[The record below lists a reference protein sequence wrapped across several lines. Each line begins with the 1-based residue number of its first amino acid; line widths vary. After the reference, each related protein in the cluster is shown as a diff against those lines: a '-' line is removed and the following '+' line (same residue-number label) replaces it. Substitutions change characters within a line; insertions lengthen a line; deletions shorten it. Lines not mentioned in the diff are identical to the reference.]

1 MIKNLISTIVL
12 GMAALAAHAEGTIS
26 SPNVLLRAGDVEN
39 VVIAFATEADNYRG
53 FQFDVVLPTGIN
65 VAGIYDVGRC
75 VTTGATD
82 EVSIN
87 KKVGSAV
94 AIEGTTTQRQTVLFA
109 ADHNFSVGE
118 GALARM
124 VLSADASVTAGTYVG
139 QLTNVV
145 LSYAGG
151 TTEGAAP
158 CEFTIEVYEGNAR
171 VVLDENSTEAPE
183 ASDGVVDVRVK
194 RTIAANQWST
204 ICLPFAMTEA
214 QVAEAFGNDVQLG
227 DFGGYE
233 TAEDDDENI
242 VGITVK
248 FNTLAENAIEANHPY
263 IIKVS
268 APVTEF
274 SVSSVEIDPEEEPT
288 VAAVRRTKKQ
298 WSEMIGT
305 YVAGTELEALTLFLS
320 GNKFYYSAGLTK
332 MKAYRAYFDFYDALT
347 DVEEAYSGVKMSFNI
362 DGVTTDIDEIENS
375 QSSNSG
381 CFDLSGRRVAK
392 PTQRGVYVVGGHKV
406 AVR

>member
-1 MIKNLISTIVL
+1 MKKTLLSLVLCAMCARAGAQTVTVADVEAVPGETVAFTLDLAGGKANTYTALQFEAQFPATGFNTTGDYSVSPLWRNTSSTINSVDAD
-12 GMAALAAHAEGTIS
+12 GKVTIPVASSEAISAA
-26 SPNVLLRAGDVEN
+26 
-39 VVIAFATEADNYRG
+39 
-53 FQFDVVLPTGIN
+53 DVVGLLTIN
-65 VAGIYDVGRC
+65 FTVGSDVALGDYDVTLTNLWFGYGTNSKDYLSD
-75 VTTGATD
+75 VTF
-82 EVSIN
+82 
-87 KKVGSAV
+87 KVRVV
-94 AIEGTTTQRQTVLFA
+94 AIHT
-109 ADHNFSVGE
+109 
-118 GALARM
+118 
-124 VLSADASVTAGTYVG
+124 
-139 QLTNVV
+139 
-145 LSYAGG
+145 
-151 TTEGAAP
+151 
-158 CEFTIEVYEGNAR
+158 

-263 IIKVS
+263 IIKVL

>member
-124 VLSADASVTAGTYVG
+124 VLSADGSVAAGTYVG

-151 TTEGAAP
+151 TTEDAAP

-171 VVLDENSTEAPE
+171 VVLDENATTAPE
-183 ASDGVVDVRVK
+183 ASDGAVDVTLR
-194 RTIAANQWST
+194 RTIKAGEWST
-204 ICLPFAMTEA
+204 ICLPFAMTA
-214 QVAEAFGNDVQLG
+214 VQVTEAFGNDVELA
-227 DFGGYE
+227 DFAGYE
-233 TAEDDDENI
+233 VEEDADANI
-242 VGITVK
+242 VGIQVN
-248 FNTLAENAIEANHPY
+248 FNAVVPKAIEANHPY

-268 APVTEF
+268 APVAEF
-274 SVSSVEIDPEEEPT
+274 SVCGVDIDPEEEPT
-288 VAAVRRTKKQ
+288 VAAVKRTKKQ

-305 YVAGTELEALTLFLS
+305 YVAGTELEAQTLFLS
-320 GNKFYYSAGLTK
+320 GNKFYYSAGLTQ
-332 MKAYRAYFDFYDALT
+332 MKAFRAYFDFYDVLT
-347 DVEEAYSGVKMSFNI
+347 DVEDTYGVKLALSL
-362 DGVTTDIDEIENS
+362 DGISTGIARMENVECKMDDSVYDI
-375 QSSNSG
+375 
-381 CFDLSGRRVAK
+381 SGRRIMK
-392 PTQRGVYVVGGHKV
+392 PAQRGVYIVGGRKV
-406 AVR
+406 AVK